1 MFRRGEGVRGWW
13 LGWGA
18 GSGLRSQGSSGK
30 GELSRVARGDG
41 VIASRACSGP
51 IPLTFLGLGT
61 RIAAGRGWNEV
72 GQASETKV
80 RGLVSSKG
88 GMGKAEVGKG
98 LSVGIAFQGWHRGMR
113 VQNPAIP

>member
-1 MFRRGEGVRGWW
+1 MGRGIRPALAGKLWGRSGFRALRG
-13 LGWGA
+13 A
-18 GSGLRSQGSSGK
+18 
-30 GELSRVARGDG
+30 DG
-41 VIASRACSGP
+41 VIASRVRSGP
-51 IPLTFLGLGT
+51 IPLTFLGLGA
-61 RIAAGRGWNEV
+61 RIATGRGWNEV

-88 GMGKAEVGKG
+88 GMGKVEVGKG